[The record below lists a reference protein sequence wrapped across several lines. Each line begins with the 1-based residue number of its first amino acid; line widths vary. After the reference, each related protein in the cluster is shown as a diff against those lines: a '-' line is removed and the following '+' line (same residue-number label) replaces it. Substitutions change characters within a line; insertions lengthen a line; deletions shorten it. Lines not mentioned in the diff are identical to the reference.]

1 MRSLIQLAFTFSS
14 LAAITAG
21 NLIRFFAE
29 ENCRTPSFGGCERIG
44 EATCCFSRQGGKSVI
59 VSKEANQVA
68 VAFFEDFNSDNY
80 CGISHCGA
88 GGEGLLCCSADLAE
102 YTGAAFYTIRS
113 KMSIASAQEQ
123 KCTSTQEFNVFGVTL
138 SDGQH
143 LKIGHDEAKA
153 RSASFDELY
162 EAFKKVAS
170 ADAEAWL
177 LKNGAVVVSD
187 DGPITQTIHVVCN
200 FVELLRKLLALILL

>member
-21 NLIRFFAE
+21 NLIRFYAE
-29 ENCRTPSFGGCERIG
+29 ENCASPSYGGCEKIG
-44 EATCCFSRQGGKSVI
+44 DRTCCISRQGGKSVVI
-59 VSKEANQVA
+59 SKTSLDIAI
-68 VAFFEDFNSDNY
+68 AFFEDFNTDNY
-80 CGISHCGA
+80 CGIQHCGA

-102 YTGAAFYTIRS
+102 YTGAAFYTISS
-113 KMSIASAQEQ
+113 KMSRDSAEEQ

-138 SDGQH
+138 GGGQH
-143 LKIGHDEAKA
+143 LKIGHDEANA
-153 RSASFDELY
+153 RSASFDELH
-162 EAFKKVAS
+162 EAFKKVAP

-187 DGPITQTIHVVCN
+187 DGPITQTIKVVSNLLSCFAN
-200 FVELLRKLLALILL
+200 F